1 VGNTLANIFKI
12 PELRNRILFT
22 FGMLA
27 IYRLGIFIPAPG
39 VDRFALGQFFDEQS
53 NTLFGLYDMFSGGA
67 LERYSVFVLGIM
79 PYISASIIMQ
89 LLVVVIPQLERL
101 KKEGQSGQNKITQYT
116 RYMTIGIAL
125 VQSFAIATS
134 LEQMRT
140 SGGQDVV
147 INAGVSFK
155 AMTAITM
162 TAGSCFVMW
171 LGEQITDRGIGN
183 GASLIITAS
192 IVSGLPRAIANTFQL
207 LQTGNINLL
216 MMVLLAGFMF
226 IVIAAIVF
234 VERGQRRVPI
244 QYAKRVIG
252 QRVYGGQAT
261 HLPLKVNVAGVIP
274 PIFASSVLML
284 PATVGAFWD
293 NQVIAQL
300 SQAFYPGAWLYNL
313 TYIGL
318 IVFFAYFY
326 TAMTFNPVDVA
337 DNLKKHGG
345 YIPGIRPG
353 KQTAD
358 YLDRILTRLTFGGA
372 LYLAAIC
379 LLPSFLITE
388 YGIPFYFGGTSLL
401 IVVAVSLDTVAQVE
415 AHLLT
420 RHYDGLASTGGDSS
434 RARHRR
440 ALERRKALEK
450 KND

>member
-1 VGNTLANIFKI
+1 
-12 PELRNRILFT
+12 
-22 FGMLA
+22 
-27 IYRLGIFIPAPG
+27 
-39 VDRFALGQFFDEQS
+39 
-53 NTLFGLYDMFSGGA
+53 
-67 LERYSVFVLGIM
+67 
-79 PYISASIIMQ
+79 
-89 LLVVVIPQLERL
+89 
-101 KKEGQSGQNKITQYT
+101 
-116 RYMTIGIAL
+116 
-125 VQSFAIATS
+125 
-134 LEQMRT
+134 
-140 SGGQDVV
+140 
-147 INAGVSFK
+147 
-155 AMTAITM
+155 
-162 TAGSCFVMW
+162 
-171 LGEQITDRGIGN
+171 
-183 GASLIITAS
+183 
-192 IVSGLPRAIANTFQL
+192 
-207 LQTGNINLL
+207 
-216 MMVLLAGFMF
+216 
-226 IVIAAIVF
+226 
-234 VERGQRRVPI
+234 
-244 QYAKRVIG
+244 
-252 QRVYGGQAT
+252 
-261 HLPLKVNVAGVIP
+261 
-274 PIFASSVLML
+274 ML